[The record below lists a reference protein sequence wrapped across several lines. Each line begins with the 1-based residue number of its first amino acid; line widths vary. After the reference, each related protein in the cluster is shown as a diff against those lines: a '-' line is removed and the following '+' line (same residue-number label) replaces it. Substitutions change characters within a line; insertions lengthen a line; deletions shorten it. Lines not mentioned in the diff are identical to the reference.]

1 MPDGAPP
8 PAGAQPATAAPH
20 GDIPP
25 AEYVANLGMSVP
37 LTRMVDAIVHKT
49 YHNLT
54 IMAEV
59 LNAKTDQQKKLEIV
73 KFVQQ
78 TRKSFIRLIALV
90 KWANGVNKIN
100 KCSEILEFLD
110 HQAWFFT
117 GKFT

>member
-1 MPDGAPP
+1 
-8 PAGAQPATAAPH
+8 
-20 GDIPP
+20 
-25 AEYVANLGMSVP
+25 
-37 LTRMVDAIVHKT
+37 
-49 YHNLT
+49 
-54 IMAEV
+54 MAEV
-59 LNAKTDQQKKLEIV
+59 LNAKTDQQKKMEIV

-117 GKFT
+117 GEFYKGLKLVGVFQGYPIFRANSNQT

>member
-1 MPDGAPP
+1 M
-8 PAGAQPATAAPH
+8 
-20 GDIPP
+20 
-25 AEYVANLGMSVP
+25 
-37 LTRMVDAIVHKT
+37 LTRTKT

-59 LNAKTDQQKKLEIV
+59 LNAKTDQQKKMEIV

-100 KCSEILEFLD
+100 TLGFIII
-110 HQAWFFT
+110 FFYCIN
-117 GKFT
+117 KIQKL